1 MNKTLL
7 SLSVLAALSTISTA
21 SAAEKIGFFVL
32 GGQYERDINATDSYR
47 IGLGLPLVG
56 LFDSGGVIALSGDV
70 SYLRHTTPLT
80 AGGFQP
86 YYGGG
91 LGLVGIFATS
101 SSDFAPVLGLYP
113 NVLGGVNYAFTD
125 RWSSFCRGFGRPPHL
140 LGNGANN
147 FGIGFGLRFGVNYK
161 LR

>member
-1 MNKTLL
+1 VNKTLL

-32 GGQYERDINATDSYR
+32 GGQYERDINTTDSYR
-47 IGLGLPLVG
+47 VGLGLPLVG

-80 AGGFQP
+80 AGAFQP

-101 SSDFAPVLGLYP
+101 SSASAAVLGLYP

-125 RWSSFCRGFGRPPHL
+125 RWSSFAEASVGPRVL
-140 LGNGANN
+140 LGSGANN
-147 FGIGFGLRFGVNYK
+147 FGIGFGLRFGVNYT